1 MVEGMGVTDFGIAEK
16 EKPMANPHEKRNSSR
31 HTVGGPITLHPTI
44 RASRDINAHLL
55 NFSEQGICFS
65 TDKQLIPGTTLLFKA
80 SKDNYLSADRD
91 DDCQLRS
98 ISLVTVK
105 WCHESAKQ
113 DQPQP
118 IHIIGANYII
128 PPY

>member
-1 MVEGMGVTDFGIAEK
+1 MS
-16 EKPMANPHEKRNSSR
+16 NHHEKRNSSR

-44 RASRDINAHLL
+44 MTSRDINAYLL

-65 TDKQLIPGTTLLFKA
+65 TDKQLIPGTTILFKA
-80 SKDNYLSADRD
+80 SKDNYSSADNY

-105 WCHESAKQ
+105 WCQESAQK
-113 DQPQP
+113 DKP
-118 IHIIGANYII
+118 IHIIGANYMT